1 MSTYGRIYRAIVE
14 PDDPK
19 GWIAV
24 LPAVPGMVAHGETD
38 ESALALLKQLLQTHI
53 ARLLD
58 TGQPLPDDSVEVF
71 WDESD
76 EQAGAKLV
84 TIEV

>member
-1 MSTYGRIYRAIVE
+1 MSTYGRNYRAIVE

-19 GWIAV
+19 GWVAV
-24 LPAVPGMVAHGETD
+24 LPAVPGMMAHGETD
-38 ESALALLKQLLQTHI
+38 ESALALLKELLQAHL
-53 ARLLD
+53 ARLVD
-58 TGQPLPDDSVEVF
+58 EGQPIPEDRVEVF